1 MIVGLFLALVTVAPG
16 RAEGARWE
24 RAETEHFLFVFEPR
38 NRAATDEL
46 LTFCEDVYAKVTG
59 FFGSYPKK
67 IPCVI
72 RGGLDYA
79 NGGTGPFPSRIELI
93 LTAPSDHLM
102 GARTESYLRIIL
114 THELT
119 HFVHLTMDRGPFA
132 ALSRVLGRDAA
143 MGSGLFLPGW
153 MVEGPAVNLETTFTA
168 GGRGRDPLFEMYS
181 KAPVIEGD
189 LFNLARGGYGSSF
202 PPLGRIYVAGNILV
216 EHILAA
222 YGEDSFTRIMDAYL
236 AFPFFGP
243 WAAIEKVTGRKA
255 SDVYEDMRARLAERH
270 RASART
276 AGGALLTPDGIGDY
290 WRPQPTSAGLYLYRS
305 TPERH
310 PAIVRYDPDTHRE
323 RILLDVALT
332 DEASFCSTS
341 DGRTIYFTTL
351 AYDWRRPGPGEA
363 VSDLYSLDP
372 ETGKV
377 RQITRGAHLW
387 QPAVSRDGRRLAAV
401 QATGTYSR
409 IVEVDLQTGSVRE
422 LYSRA
427 ESNVY
432 NPSFSPDAG
441 RLAFTFNLR
450 GFQDIAV
457 LSLGEGEPTGA
468 ELVGDA
474 ELVDDA
480 KLVSGP
486 DPAGEYYPAFL
497 ADGRLLYCSDRTGNL
512 ALYLSD
518 LETGESS
525 LAVEDPVA
533 AIAGIDDD
541 ERLIYSSYSSKGF
554 CLKTIPIADLRST
567 PAEAVP
573 AAPYPPA
580 VEWTGRAIPSRPYRD
595 FPLPYLWYPW
605 LPFGVSSTGGIDIG
619 IGAAALGGSL
629 LGISSWS
636 LGAAWHPLSGQP
648 TFAVDLASALGN
660 LRVDSRLSLEYTYA
674 GSYQQDFA
682 SSLSVSLPLVS
693 RNTLGRGFLIVAR
706 TRLLFDASLE
716 SIVPFDFRD
725 SLAEPAGSWGPSLS
739 IWPGVRLRWQKTG
752 SRLDFYPPRDFS
764 ADFDCSFPLPAFSA
778 ITPPQR
784 FLLFLSGSVPSVF
797 AHQVLKV
804 GAKASYTPGAAA
816 MFYDS
821 YVTPRGAFALAPR
834 TGPGVVLGSL
844 DYLIPVALLDAPL
857 ILGLGLT
864 GIGLGMHAEWGG
876 EYGLAPAQF
885 LPDSAF
891 FVGLEV
897 ILQLTAMNTEFP
909 VGVGLAARID
919 AAAGGFDPA
928 RDLRPYLFYSF
939 DSFRDAARGISL
951 PHPGGDS

>member
-1 MIVGLFLALVTVAPG
+1 VRRWSTIAGLLLALVAIAPA
-16 RAEGARWE
+16 RAGSVRWE

-38 NRAATDEL
+38 DRAAADEL

-59 FFGSYPKK
+59 FFRSYPAKV
-67 IPCVI
+67 PCVI

-79 NGGTGPFPSRIELI
+79 NGGTGPFPARIELI
-93 LTAPSDHLM
+93 VTAPSSHWM
-102 GARTESYLRIIL
+102 GARTESYLRILL

-143 MGSGLFLPGW
+143 MGSAIFLPGW
-153 MVEGPAVNLETTFTA
+153 MVEGPATNLETIFTA
-168 GGRGRDPLFEMYS
+168 GGRGRNPMFEIYS
-181 KAPVIEGD
+181 KAPIVEADMFSLRQAGFD
-189 LFNLARGGYGSSF
+189 SAF
-202 PPLGRIYVAGNILV
+202 PPHGRIYVAGNILV
-216 EHILAA
+216 EHILAT

-243 WAAIEKVTGRKA
+243 WAAIEKVTGRKG
-255 SDVYEDMRARLAERH
+255 SDVYEDMRVRLAERH

-276 AGGALLTPDGIGDY
+276 AGGTLVTPDGIGDY

-310 PAIVRYDPDTHRE
+310 PAIVRYDPGTRGE
-323 RILLDVALT
+323 KVLLDVALT
-332 DEASFCSTS
+332 DEASFCSTA

-351 AYDWRRPGPGEA
+351 AYDWRMPGMGEA

-372 ETGKV
+372 GTGKI

-401 QATGTYSR
+401 QGTGSYTR
-409 IVEVDLQTGSVRE
+409 LVEVDLRTGSVGE

-432 NPSFSPDAG
+432 NPAFSPDAG
-441 RLAFTFNLR
+441 RLAFTLNIR

-457 LSLGEGEPTGA
+457 LSLGRGEPGDS

-474 ELVDDA
+474 ELVGRA
-480 KLVSGP
+480 ELVSGP

-512 ALYLSD
+512 CLYLAD

-533 AIAGIDDD
+533 AIAGIDDAGG
-541 ERLIYSSYSSKGF
+541 LIYSSYSSKGF

-573 AAPYPPA
+573 PAPYPLA
-580 VEWTGRAIPSRPYRD
+580 FEWTGRAIPSRPYHD
-595 FPLPYLWYPW
+595 IPLPYLWYPW
-605 LPFGVSSTGGIDIG
+605 LPFGTSSTGGIDIG

-636 LGAAWHPLSGQP
+636 LGAAWHPLTNQP
-648 TFAVDLASALGN
+648 TVALELASALGN
-660 LRVDSRLSLEYTYA
+660 LRIGGRLSLDST
-674 GSYQQDFA
+674 FA

-693 RNTLGRGFLIVAR
+693 RNTLGRGFSLVAR
-706 TRLLFDASLE
+706 TGLFFDASRE
-716 SIVPFDFRD
+716 
-725 SLAEPAGSWGPSLS
+725 LASPAGSWDPSLS
-739 IWPGVRLRWQKTG
+739 VWPGVGLRWQQTG
-752 SRLDFYPPRDFS
+752 SQIDFYPPRDFS
-764 ADFDCSFPLPAFSA
+764 AGLDCSFPLPAFSP

-797 AHQVLKV
+797 AHHVVKL
-804 GAKASYTPGAAA
+804 GAKASYTLGATV
-816 MFYDS
+816 MFYDG

-844 DYLIPVALLDAPL
+844 DYLIPVALLDVPL
-857 ILGLGLT
+857 LLGLGLT
-864 GIGLGMHAEWGG
+864 GIGVGVHAEWGG
-876 EYGLAPAQF
+876 EYGLAPARV
-885 LPDSAF
+885 LPHDPF

-897 ILQLTAMNTEFP
+897 TLQLTAGLAEFP
-909 VGVGLAARID
+909 LGVGLAARI
-919 AAAGGFDPA
+919 ATAAGGFDPA
-928 RDLRPYLFYSF
+928 RDLRPYLFFSF
-939 DSFRDAARGISL
+939 DSFRDAARDISL
-951 PHPGGDS
+951 PHIGGDY